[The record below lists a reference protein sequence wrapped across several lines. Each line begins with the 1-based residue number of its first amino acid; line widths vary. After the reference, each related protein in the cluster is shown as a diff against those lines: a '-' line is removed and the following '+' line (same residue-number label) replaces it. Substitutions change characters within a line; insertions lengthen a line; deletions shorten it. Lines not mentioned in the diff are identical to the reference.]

1 MPYVLL
7 SISIV
12 FEVIGTTMMKLSEGF
27 TVLGPS
33 ACTIVAYVVSFS
45 IFVVVLKT
53 VPLGLAYGIWGGA
66 GTALTTLIGCVAWG
80 EPFGLFTGLGLG
92 LVVVGI
98 YLMNAGSQD
107 ETDKEVAAFNEAA

>member
-33 ACTIVAYVVSFS
+33 ALTIVAYVVSFS
-45 IFVVVLKT
+45 IFVIVLKS
-53 VPLGLAYGIWGGA
+53 VPLGLRTAFGA
-66 GTALTTLIGCVAWG
+66 AR
-80 EPFGLFTGLGLG
+80 ERR
-92 LVVVGI
+92 
-98 YLMNAGSQD
+98 
-107 ETDKEVAAFNEAA
+107 

>member
-12 FEVIGTTMMKLSEGF
+12 FEVVGTTMMKLSEGF

-33 ACTIVAYVVSFS
+33 ALTIVAYVVSFS
-45 IFVVVLKT
+45 IFVIVLKS
-53 VPLGLAYGIWGGA
+53 VP
-66 GTALTTLIGCVAWG
+66 
-80 EPFGLFTGLGLG
+80 LGLG

-98 YLMNAGSQD
+98 YLMNAGSQE
-107 ETDKEVAAFNEAA
+107 ETDKQVAAFNEAA